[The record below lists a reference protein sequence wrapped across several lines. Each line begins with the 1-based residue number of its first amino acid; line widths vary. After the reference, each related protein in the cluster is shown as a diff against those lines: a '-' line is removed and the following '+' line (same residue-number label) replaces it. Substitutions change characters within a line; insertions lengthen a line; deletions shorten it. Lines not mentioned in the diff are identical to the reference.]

1 MKNNFKQHIGKIA
14 FMTKILNID
23 SEILKRIEVIEKSIL
38 ALQENRD
45 VHFEL
50 IKLLGKELNIEIIR
64 TAK

>member
-1 MKNNFKQHIGKIA
+1 
-14 FMTKILNID
+14 MTKILNID